1 LETLSEVSAFLR
13 ETEEKTVARTPE
25 VIVALDYPDPEP
37 AWDLVARLP
46 VDTWYKVGLELYTRA
61 GPPIVERL
69 VGEGRNVFLDLKLH
83 DIPNTVAGAVRSAAR
98 LGARLLTVHA
108 AGGETMLRAAVE
120 AASEGGRLYRDD
132 GREEVP
138 LKLLAIT
145 VLTSLDETALSAVFG
160 PGASVEETVGR
171 LAGLA
176 RESGID
182 GAVSSVQEC
191 RAIKLA
197 CGEDF
202 LVVTPGIRLAGQGAQ
217 DQARVATPAVARAAG
232 ADYLVV
238 GRTITQAA
246 DPAAVLDRI
255 RTTLTD

>member
-1 LETLSEVSAFLR
+1 MSR
-13 ETEEKTVARTPE
+13 IPD
-25 VIVALDYPDPEP
+25 VIVALDFPDPDA
-37 AWDLVARLP
+37 AWNLVERLP
-46 VDTWYKVGLELYTRA
+46 VDTWYKVGLELFTRA
-61 GPPIVERL
+61 GPPVVERL

-83 DIPNTVAGAVRSAAR
+83 DIPNTVAGAVRSASR

-108 AGGETMLRAAVE
+108 AGGESMLLAAAQ
-120 AASEGGRLYRDD
+120 AAAESSNSDGADGTTDRLR
-132 GREEVP
+132 
-138 LKLLAIT
+138 LLAIT
-145 VLTSLDETALSAVFG
+145 VLTSLDEAALSAVIG

-182 GAVSSVQEC
+182 GAVSSVKEC

-197 CGEDF
+197 CGGDF

-217 DQARVATPAVARAAG
+217 DQMRVATPGTARAAG
-232 ADYLVV
+232 ADFLVV

-246 DPAAVLDRI
+246 DPAEALERVRAAL
-255 RTTLTD
+255 LG

>member
-1 LETLSEVSAFLR
+1 
-13 ETEEKTVARTPE
+13 
-25 VIVALDYPDPEP
+25 VIVALDYPDVDS
-37 AWDLVARLP
+37 AWGLVECLP
-46 VDTWYKVGLELYTRA
+46 RDTWYKVGLELFTRA
-61 GPPIVERL
+61 GPPVVERL

-83 DIPNTVAGAVRSAAR
+83 DIPNTVAGAVRSASR

-108 AGGETMLRAAVE
+108 AGGEAMLRAAADASAE
-120 AASEGGRLYRDD
+120 AAPGNGSGESERLR
-132 GREEVP
+132 
-138 LKLLAIT
+138 LLAIT
-145 VLTSLDETALSAVFG
+145 VLTSLDDDSLPAVFG
-160 PGASVEETVGR
+160 RGATVEETVGR

-202 LVVTPGIRLAGQGAQ
+202 MVVTPGIRLAGQSVQ
-217 DQARVATPAVARAAG
+217 DQARVATPAVAMAAG

-238 GRTITQAA
+238 GRTITKSDDPRTALEKVRAA
-246 DPAAVLDRI
+246 LDP
-255 RTTLTD
+255 